1 MWVVKN
7 NQRFQIDMCSGP
19 LFGKIIRFSIPLM
32 LSNIMQL
39 LFHAADL
46 IVLGRYAPGEAMAA
60 VGATAGLTVLV
71 LNIFFG
77 LATGINVLAARYIG
91 ARDNRNLAKTV
102 HTAMAIALYWGA
114 GMVILGLIIS
124 KPMLRLMA
132 TPDAILNKAALYMWI
147 YCLGIPFVVFYNF
160 GSAILRA
167 LGDTHRPL
175 IYMIIA
181 GVVNVVL
188 NLFFVLVFKWD
199 VAGVAVATKISN
211 VVSAWLILR
220 ALMKNNDAS
229 KLIWKNIRIHWDIL
243 KDMLKIGLPAGIQGS
258 FFAISN
264 ILIQSAVNSL
274 GWQAIAG
281 NTAASSL
288 EGIVYV
294 GSSAFYFTAISFT
307 GQNYGGKK
315 YQRII
320 RSIYYCLIC
329 TSTFALCS
337 GVSIVIAGRQL
348 LAFYNPDPQIIEW
361 GMIRLKVLLT
371 SYYLCGIMDVFSGSL
386 RGLGHSFKPMLVTL
400 LGVCV
405 FRIFWVMAI
414 FPLSRSMTNLMFSYP
429 VSWTLV
435 SLVNGSI
442 LYVVCRKLSRRW
454 HVHNQ
459 NTLMS

>member
-1 MWVVKN
+1 MLITVFFSVFSGLAVGTNVLISN
-7 NQRFQIDMCSGP
+7 NYGAKKYHNVIKSTHT
-19 LFGKIIRFSIPLM
+19 SI
-32 LSNIMQL
+32 
-39 LFHAADL
+39 AVA
-46 IVLGRYAPGEAMAA
+46 VLGGILL
-60 VGATAGLTVLV
+60 GILGICCTDTFLHI
-71 LNIFFG
+71 LNVPESLF
-77 LATGINVLAARYIG
+77 AKARNY
-91 ARDNRNLAKTV
+91 
-102 HTAMAIALYWGA
+102 
-114 GMVILGLIIS
+114 VILFFIG
-124 KPMLRLMA
+124 
-132 TPDAILNKAALYMWI
+132 T
-147 YCLGIPFVVFYNF
+147 PFVMIYNF